1 MKGVESIVNMKF
13 TIGTV
18 SNSLDLTEDLN
29 LIKSSI
35 LYADEVE
42 LIGLAEYALYKY
54 LPDHVFN
61 VQNFY
66 EMIPVMRTFLQNL
79 KLDGCEELLQ
89 QLNYIDEQ
97 LQFYTPYL
105 KKKKYRTPQEIIA
118 QNNLKK
124 LETQCQE
131 ILKTEIKQLYAYPGS
146 QEIKNYIER
155 KIVSLYDYGFDDFDV
170 NELCGGYFAN
180 LMNTMYNGTAY
191 PLFDKTSSG
200 LIDSVIK
207 TKLLDIGKLDEK
219 VLRHAGIASEILMTL
234 PTLESA
240 SVDELLSLKNEN
252 QVPLT
257 NFRKAIYDFSMQIH
271 SLPWDNN
278 FQYDCLQLYNTQVLP
293 KVQEINE
300 TLTQTSVLRNLGKQ
314 ALADEELRKKAGYIA
329 TGLTTAITTSTDLFG
344 IFNSIKAFI
353 FVAGI
358 AAVSKEAVTGFF
370 KIADLYNKARTEA
383 TEKTDTARKNVMYYY
398 YLASKI

>member
-1 MKGVESIVNMKF
+1 MKF

-18 SNSLDLTEDLN
+18 SNSLDLAEDLK

-35 LYADEVE
+35 LYADEIE
-42 LIGLAEYALYKY
+42 LIGMTEYALYKY
-54 LPDHVFN
+54 LPNCIFDA
-61 VQNFY
+61 QDIDA
-66 EMIPVMRTFLQNL
+66 MIPALRSFLQSL
-79 KLDGCEELLQ
+79 KPAGSEELLG
-89 QLNYIDEQ
+89 QLDYADAQ
-97 LQFYTPYL
+97 LQILTPYL
-105 KKKKYRTPQEIIA
+105 KRKKHRSKQEIIA
-118 QNNLKK
+118 QMKF
-124 LETQCQE
+124 
-131 ILKTEIKQLYAYPGS
+131 KQLEIQCREQLKSGIQQLYIHPGT
-146 QEIKNYIER
+146 QEIKNYVDR
-155 KIVSLYDYGFDDFDV
+155 NIVSVYDYDFDGFDA
-170 NELCGGYFAN
+170 NELAGGYFAN
-180 LMNTMYNGTAY
+180 LMNAMYNGTAY
-191 PLFDKTSSG
+191 PLFDKASSG

-207 TKLLDIGKLDEK
+207 TKLLDIGRLDEN

-271 SLPWDNN
+271 SLPWDDN

-300 TLTQTSVLRNLGKQ
+300 TLTQTSVLRNLGKR
-314 ALADEELRKKAGYIA
+314 ALADEELRKKAGYA
-329 TGLTTAITTSTDLFG
+329 AAGLTTAITTSTDLFG
-344 IFNSIKAFI
+344 VFNSIKAFI
-353 FVAGI
+353 LVAGI
-358 AAVSKEAVTGFF
+358 AAVSKEAVTGFL